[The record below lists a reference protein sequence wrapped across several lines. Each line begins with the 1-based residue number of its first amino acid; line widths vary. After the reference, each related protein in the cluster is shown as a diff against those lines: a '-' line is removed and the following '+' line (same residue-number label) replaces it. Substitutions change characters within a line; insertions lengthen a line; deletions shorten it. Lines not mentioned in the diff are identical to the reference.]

1 MAGKTEDEM
10 PDLTKAPDWDLT
22 GKTEDEMRD
31 AITQGYEDALGHMHS
46 QNIDLLDRRDELTGE
61 LRALES
67 GEDNLNPDED

>member
-1 MAGKTEDEM
+1 MA
-10 PDLTKAPDWDLT
+10 